1 MNIYLCGL
9 NHKTAPLEVREMF
22 SFTSE
27 ETKEA
32 LLELKEQNDIEECVL
47 LSTCNRTEVY
57 VYTKKDDFNRSEL
70 EDLLCALKGLNLYD
84 YKKYFYFYAGQKA
97 VRHLFKVACG
107 LESMVLGED
116 EILRQVKNALE
127 IAQKTKTTAAVLN
140 ALFRDSVT
148 IAKKVKT
155 WTGISRKAVSVAS
168 LAVNFIAEQFENYL
182 TEKTALIIGGGEVGT
197 VVLKNLLSKEI
208 GRVYLAS
215 RTHRRLPAEDEKDIV
230 LKVDYENRYDFL
242 DEADIVIS
250 CTSSPHYTI
259 TADMLEGVLSVP
271 KKRVFVDLAVP
282 RDIDLEVKN
291 IEGVTYYNIDDLKK
305 VGDRNLSR
313 RLEES
318 LKAEKMIEEAVADF
332 EKWYEFRNI
341 LPVVQ
346 KLQED
351 THRLAEENAARL
363 INKLGCFTEEEQRS
377 VKKAMHNLADFMMN
391 RFVYEVRENG
401 SKEEIETYF
410 KCLEELLS

>member
-22 SFTSE
+22 SFAPE
-27 ETKEA
+27 ETKKA
-32 LLELKEQNDIEECVL
+32 LLKLKEEKDIEECAI

-57 VYTKKDDFNRSEL
+57 IYTKKDDFNRSEL
-70 EDLLCALKGLNLYD
+70 EELLCVLKGLSLYD

-127 IAQKTKTTAAVLN
+127 IAQKTKTTSAVLN
-140 ALFRDSVT
+140 TLFRDSVT

-155 WTGISRKAVSVAS
+155 LTGISRKAVSVAS
-168 LAVNFIAEQFENYL
+168 LAVNFIAEQFENCL

-208 GRVYLAS
+208 GKVYLAS
-215 RTHRRLPAEDEKDIV
+215 RTHRRLLAEVEEGVV
-230 LKVDYENRYDFL
+230 LKVDYENRYAFL

-259 TADMLEGVLSVP
+259 TADMLARVLSSS

-291 IEGVTYYNIDDLKK
+291 IEGITYYNIDDLKK

-346 KLQED
+346 KLQEE
-351 THRLAEENAARL
+351 THRLAEENAALL
-363 INKLGCFTEEEQRS
+363 INKLGCFKEEEQRNI
-377 VKKAMHNLADFMMN
+377 KKAMHNLADFMMN

-401 SKEEIETYF
+401 NKEEIEIYF

>member
-9 NHKTAPLEVREMF
+9 NHKTAPLEAREMF
-22 SFTSE
+22 SFTPE
-27 ETKEA
+27 ETKKA
-32 LLELKEQNDIEECVL
+32 LLKLKEQNDIEECAI

-57 VYTKKDDFNRSEL
+57 IYTKEDDFNRSEL
-70 EDLLCALKGLNLYD
+70 EELLCVLKGLSLYD

-140 ALFRDSVT
+140 TLFRDSVT
-148 IAKKVKT
+148 VAKKVKT

-168 LAVNFIAEQFENYL
+168 LAVSFIAEQFENCL

-208 GRVYLAS
+208 GKVYLAS
-215 RTHRRLPAEDEKDIV
+215 RTHRRLLAEVEEGVV

-259 TADMLEGVLSVP
+259 TADVLEGVLSSS

-291 IEGVTYYNIDDLKK
+291 IEGVAYYNIDDLKK

-318 LKAEKMIEEAVADF
+318 LKAEKMIEEAVSDF
-332 EKWYEFRNI
+332 EKWYEFRNV

-346 KLQED
+346 KLQEE

-363 INKLGCFTEEEQRS
+363 INKLGCFKEEEQRNI
-377 VKKAMHNLADFMMN
+377 KKAMHNLADFMMN

-401 SKEEIETYF
+401 TKEEIETYF
-410 KCLEELLS
+410 KCLKELLS